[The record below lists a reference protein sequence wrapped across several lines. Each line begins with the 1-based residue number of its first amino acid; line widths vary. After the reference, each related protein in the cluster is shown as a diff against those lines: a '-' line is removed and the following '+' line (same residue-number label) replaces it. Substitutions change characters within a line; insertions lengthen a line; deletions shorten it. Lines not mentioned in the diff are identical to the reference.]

1 MEENVLQPIPTY
13 KLYKDKAIYLVTFI
27 GGPLVAGYL
36 IAENFKQLGQLGKV
50 KTTWIISI
58 VSTIVIF
65 GGLFLIPN
73 VEKVPNYIIP
83 IIYTGIAQILV
94 KKFQEDAIKAHIE
107 TGGQTFSNWRAA
119 WIGIVGLVILI
130 AIIFIIVLLAN
141 RELLQG

>member
-1 MEENVLQPIPTY
+1 MEENVLQPIPTF
-13 KLYKDKAIYLVTFI
+13 KLYKDKAIYLGTFI

-58 VSTIVIF
+58 LSTIVIF

-83 IIYTGIAQILV
+83 IIYTGITQILV

-130 AIIFIIVLLAN
+130 AIIFVIVLLAN
-141 RELLQG
+141 RELLQA

>member
-1 MEENVLQPIPTY
+1 MEENVLQPIPTF
-13 KLYKDKAIYLVTFI
+13 KLYKDKAIYLGTFI

-58 VSTIVIF
+58 LSTIVIF

-83 IIYTGIAQILV
+83 IIYTGITQILV

-107 TGGQTFSNWRAA
+107 TGGQAFSNWRAA

-141 RELLQG
+141 GELLQA

>member
-13 KLYKDKAIYLVTFI
+13 KLYKDKAIYLGTFI